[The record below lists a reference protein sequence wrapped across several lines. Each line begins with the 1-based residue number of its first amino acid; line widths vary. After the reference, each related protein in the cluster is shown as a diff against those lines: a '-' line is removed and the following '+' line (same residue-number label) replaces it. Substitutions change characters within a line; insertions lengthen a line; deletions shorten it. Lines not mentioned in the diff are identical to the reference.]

1 MEDYDKRCNRLRS
14 VVKILANLEIE
25 LLCKMRSLLLKKKK
39 KVLRKQVTS
48 SQEQQIHFL
57 VEIRSQSTNAKIFA
71 LMKSNCITTVH

>member
-1 MEDYDKRCNRLRS
+1 MEDYDERCNRLRS